1 MIRFT
6 IITNTMTS
14 LPVMQAI
21 IEDRLYIVQG
31 IDALPPSSTF
41 RWFQPQSSI
50 QYFPLCDDFGPMNM
64 ASVLKFAKQLETEL
78 AEDPTCRLFYCAP
91 EGRRALTNA
100 IFLVGCYLILM
111 LDWSTD
117 SVADSFSW
125 LDPGQFEE
133 YRDATYSKPDFGLT
147 LVDCWRGLEKGKS
160 LRWVERPSDDDEDY
174 MWGEIDED
182 EYSHYDCPLNGDL
195 HEVVPGKFV
204 AFKGPKDLGGEQFVD
219 DENGF
224 RSFSASHYSDIF
236 NDLGV
241 ELVVRLNEPEYDEDE
256 FMRRGIRH
264 MDLHF
269 EDCTAPPADVAEAFL
284 TAAEAAGS
292 VAVHCKAGLGRT
304 GTLIALYMMRHYGFT
319 GREAMGW
326 LRIMR
331 PGSVIGE
338 QQQFLCRDEGAGRT
352 DNDPGRAAALAAQ
365 VSAGMERRGSFRV
378 SLCAA
383 DRAGQDSA
391 RHSSSGD
398 SD

>member
-1 MIRFT
+1 
-6 IITNTMTS
+6 
-14 LPVMQAI
+14 
-21 IEDRLYIVQG
+21 
-31 IDALPPSSTF
+31 
-41 RWFQPQSSI
+41 
-50 QYFPLCDDFGPMNM
+50 
-64 ASVLKFAKQLETEL
+64 
-78 AEDPTCRLFYCAP
+78 
-91 EGRRALTNA
+91 
-100 IFLVGCYLILM
+100 
-111 LDWSTD
+111 
-117 SVADSFSW
+117 
-125 LDPGQFEE
+125 
-133 YRDATYSKPDFGLT
+133 
-147 LVDCWRGLEKGKS
+147 
-160 LRWVERPSDDDEDY
+160 
-174 MWGEIDED
+174 MWGQIDIDEY
-182 EYSHYDCPLNGDL
+182 EHYDSPLNGDL

-204 AFKGPKDLGGEQFVD
+204 AFKGPKGLEEEECYKDAES
-219 DENGF
+219 GF
-224 RSFSASHYSDIF
+224 REFSAKYYAEIF
-236 NDLGV
+236 LDFKV
-241 ELVVRLNEPEYDEDE
+241 ELVIRLNEPEYNEEVFADHG
-256 FMRRGIRH
+256 MQH
-264 MDLHF
+264 LDLHF
-269 EDCTAPPADVAEAFL
+269 EDCTVPCPRVVDEFL
-284 TAAEAAGS
+284 RAAESFGV